1 MSIFVPVSLGELVDK
16 ITILEIKSEKIK
28 NQDALLNVQKEL
40 LALTCVHCPT
50 VDAEIIRE
58 LKTINEKIWE
68 IEDGVRECEHVNM
81 FDNHFIELARSVY
94 INNDKR
100 AAIKRKINEMY
111 QSEYKEEKGYIN
123 Y

>member
-28 NQDALLNVQKEL
+28 NQDALLNIQKEL
-40 LALTCVHCPT
+40 SNLTSVHCPN
-50 VDAEIIRE
+50 VDVELIRD
-58 LKTINEKIWE
+58 LKNINEKIWE

-111 QSEYKEEKGYIN
+111 QSEYKEEKSYTI